1 MFRPVDDG
9 SGRGRYVGFYFQL
22 RSSDDNIL
30 FALSLAPAFT
40 ERRYNSRNT
49 PRMPYFNVADQAI
62 RKQARRLLSLYSVR
76 SRAYNL
82 RRTSFYLLSA
92 RIQVRKNAVSFDSG
106 SCGSYDGR
114 TFHYKRKGLFRAR
127 NSLLYSYS
135 RRRNDGGMPYNLFI
149 YPPFGSA
156 ESTAF
161 LSDELLY
168 TRSRAHSVFNDTA
181 LYRARQI
188 RLVFQLEKYADYVFA
203 AVGSLPFLCR
213 G

>member
-1 MFRPVDDG
+1 MFRPVDDDA
-9 SGRGRYVGFYFQL
+9 GRGRYVGFYFQL

-92 RIQVRKNAVSFDSG
+92 RIQARKNAVSFDSG

-114 TFHYKRKGLFRAR
+114 IFHYKRKGLFRAR